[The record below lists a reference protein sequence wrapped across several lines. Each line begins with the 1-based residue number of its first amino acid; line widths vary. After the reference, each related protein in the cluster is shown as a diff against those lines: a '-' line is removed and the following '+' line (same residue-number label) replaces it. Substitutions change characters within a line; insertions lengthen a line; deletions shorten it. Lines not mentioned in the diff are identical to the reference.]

1 MNQVFYTAF
10 ERDLKKI
17 KDKSVAQ
24 AVKDFIELTSLCKS
38 MNDIPN
44 LVKLKGH
51 KTAYRFRINDYRIG
65 LFIEQNTICFS
76 AFDHRRKIYT
86 RFP

>member
-1 MNQVFYTAF
+1 MNQVFYTSF

-24 AVKDFIELTSLCKS
+24 AVKDFIDLTAICTSS
-38 MNDIPN
+38 AEIPN

-51 KTAYRFRINDYRIG
+51 KTA
-65 LFIEQNTICFS
+65 
-76 AFDHRRKIYT
+76 
-86 RFP
+86 